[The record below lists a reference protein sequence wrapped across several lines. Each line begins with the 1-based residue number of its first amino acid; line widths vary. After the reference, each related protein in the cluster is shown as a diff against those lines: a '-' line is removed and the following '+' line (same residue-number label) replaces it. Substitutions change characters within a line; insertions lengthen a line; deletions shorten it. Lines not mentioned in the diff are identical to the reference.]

1 MKEGINNH
9 FPRDLDTI
17 NIIKDIEEYLKIP
30 HKNIILMK
38 NCDIDE
44 YINEIILLLIQVE
57 S

>member
-9 FPRDLDTI
+9 FPRDPDTI
-17 NIIKDIEEYLKIP
+17 NIIKEIEAYLKIP
-30 HKNIILMK
+30 HRNIILMK

-44 YINEIILLLIQVE
+44 YINKIILLLIQIE